1 MFGVGHPEKSL
12 SSQKDYLSS
21 IRDVLTL
28 ANDMGD
34 ETQGQWLTYV
44 KLVHLPD
51 RKGSLPQVT
60 TSLIEL
66 LERFTPC
73 SFYSGSL

>member
-1 MFGVGHPEKSL
+1 MVHPEKSL
-12 SSQKDYLSS
+12 SSQKEYLSS

-44 KLVHLPD
+44 KWVHLPNL
-51 RKGSLPQVT
+51 KGIFT
-60 TSLIEL
+60 TSNNIID
-66 LERFTPC
+66 
-73 SFYSGSL
+73 